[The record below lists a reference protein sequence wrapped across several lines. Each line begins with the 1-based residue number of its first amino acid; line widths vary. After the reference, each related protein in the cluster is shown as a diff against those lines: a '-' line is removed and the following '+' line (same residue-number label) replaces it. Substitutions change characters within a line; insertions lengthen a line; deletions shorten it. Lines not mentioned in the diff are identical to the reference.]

1 MGGGNMNI
9 QNNKRR
15 KESQRKIEKAF
26 VNLLQEK
33 ELSQITVTDICKITG
48 LNRTT
53 FYNNYL
59 DIYDLADKIRL
70 RLIEDVSDLY
80 QDERAKGYNS
90 NDFSKI
96 FRLIK
101 ENQLFFK
108 TYFKLENDP
117 NVLPVEEKVLYDT
130 NLAKRYYNDQYIDYH
145 IEFFRAGFNAIV
157 KKWLEGGCKE
167 SPEEINQIIMSE
179 YDNKKS

>member
-1 MGGGNMNI
+1 MNV
-9 QNNKRR
+9 QNNKRKR
-15 KESQRKIEKAF
+15 LSQEKIEKAF
-26 VNLLQEK
+26 VSLLQEK
-33 ELSQITVTDICKITG
+33 ELSQITVTEIGKITG
-48 LNRTT
+48 VNRTT
-53 FYNNYL
+53 FYTNYL

-70 RLIEDVSDLY
+70 RLVEDVVDLY
-80 QDERAKGYNS
+80 QDERTKKYNS

-117 NVLPVEEKVLYDT
+117 NVLPSEDNFQYDT
-130 NLAKRYYNDQYIDYH
+130 NLAKQIYNDQYIDYH
-145 IEFFRAGFNAIV
+145 IAFFKAGFNAIV

>member
-1 MGGGNMNI
+1 M
-9 QNNKRR
+9 
-15 KESQRKIEKAF
+15 
-26 VNLLQEK
+26 
-33 ELSQITVTDICKITG
+33 
-48 LNRTT
+48 
-53 FYNNYL
+53 

-70 RLIEDVSDLY
+70 RLIEDVCDLY
-80 QDERAKGYNS
+80 QDERKKKYNS

-117 NVLPVEEKVLYDT
+117 NVLPSEEQFQYDT
-130 NLAKRYYNDQYIDYH
+130 NLAKRYYNNQHIDYH
-145 IEFFRAGFNAIV
+145 IEFFKAGFNAVV

-167 SPEEINQIIMSE
+167 SPEEIYHIIMSE
-179 YDNKKS
+179 YNK

>member
-1 MGGGNMNI
+1 M
-9 QNNKRR
+9 
-15 KESQRKIEKAF
+15 
-26 VNLLQEK
+26 
-33 ELSQITVTDICKITG
+33 
-48 LNRTT
+48 
-53 FYNNYL
+53 

-70 RLIEDVSDLY
+70 RLIEDVCDLY
-80 QDERAKGYNS
+80 QDERKKKYNS

-117 NVLPVEEKVLYDT
+117 NVLPSEEQFQYDT
-130 NLAKRYYNDQYIDYH
+130 NLAKRYYNNQHIDYH
-145 IEFFRAGFNAIV
+145 IEFFKVGFNAVV

-167 SPEEINQIIMSE
+167 SPEEMYHIIMSE
-179 YDNKKS
+179 YNK

>member
-1 MGGGNMNI
+1 M
-9 QNNKRR
+9 
-15 KESQRKIEKAF
+15 
-26 VNLLQEK
+26 
-33 ELSQITVTDICKITG
+33 
-48 LNRTT
+48 
-53 FYNNYL
+53 

-70 RLIEDVSDLY
+70 RLIEDVCDLY
-80 QDERAKGYNS
+80 QDERKKKYNS

-117 NVLPVEEKVLYDT
+117 NVLPSEEQFQYDT
-130 NLAKRYYNDQYIDYH
+130 NFAKRYYNNQHIDYH
-145 IEFFRAGFNAIV
+145 IEFFKAGFNAVV

-167 SPEEINQIIMSE
+167 SPEEMYHIIMSE
-179 YDNKKS
+179 YNK

>member
-1 MGGGNMNI
+1 MNI
-9 QNNKRR
+9 QNNKRK

-33 ELSQITVTDICKITG
+33 ELSQITVTDICKMTG

-70 RLIEDVSDLY
+70 RLVEDVGDLY
-80 QDERAKGYNS
+80 EDERTKKYNS

-108 TYFKLENDP
+108 TYFKLENNP
-117 NVLPVEEKVLYDT
+117 NVLPMEEKFLYDT
-130 NLAKRYYNDQYIDYH
+130 NLSKHYYNDQYIDYH
-145 IEFFRAGFNAIV
+145 IEFFRAGFNAVV
-157 KKWLEGGCKE
+157 KKWLEDDCKE
-167 SPEEINQIIMSE
+167 SPDEMYQIIMSE
-179 YDNKKS
+179 YDSKKS

>member
-1 MGGGNMNI
+1 MNV
-9 QNNKRR
+9 QNNKRKR
-15 KESQRKIEKAF
+15 LSQEKIEKAF
-26 VNLLQEK
+26 VTLLQGK
-33 ELSQITVTDICKITG
+33 ELNQITVTDICKMTG

-70 RLIEDVSDLY
+70 KLINDVKALY
-80 QDERAKGYNS
+80 EDERIKKYNS

-108 TYFKLENDP
+108 TYFKLENSP
-117 NVLPVEEKVLYDT
+117 NVLPVEEYYQYDS
-130 NLAKRYYNDQYIDYH
+130 NLAKRYYNDQHIDYH
-145 IEFFRAGFNAIV
+145 IEFFKAGFSAIV
-157 KKWLEGGCKE
+157 KKWLESGCKE
-167 SPEEINQIIMSE
+167 SPDAMHHIIMGE
-179 YDNKKS
+179 YKSSREK

>member
-1 MGGGNMNI
+1 MNI
-9 QNNKRR
+9 ANNKRR

-33 ELSQITVTDICKITG
+33 ELSQITVTDICKTTG

-70 RLIEDVSDLY
+70 RLVEDVGNLY
-80 QDERAKGYNS
+80 EDERTKGYNS

-117 NVLPVEEKVLYDT
+117 NILPNDENFRYDT
-130 NLAKRYYNDQYIDYH
+130 NLAKYFYNDQYIDYH
-145 IEFFRAGFNAIV
+145 IEFFRAGFNAIL
-157 KKWLEGGCKE
+157 KKWLDNGCQE
-167 SPEEINQIIMSE
+167 SPEEMYQIIMSE
-179 YDNKKS
+179 YSNKKS

>member
-1 MGGGNMNI
+1 M
-9 QNNKRR
+9 
-15 KESQRKIEKAF
+15 
-26 VNLLQEK
+26 
-33 ELSQITVTDICKITG
+33 
-48 LNRTT
+48 
-53 FYNNYL
+53 

-70 RLIEDVSDLY
+70 RLIEDVCDLY
-80 QDERAKGYNS
+80 QDERKKKYNS

-117 NVLPVEEKVLYDT
+117 NVLPSEEQFQYDA
-130 NLAKRYYNDQYIDYH
+130 NLAKRYYNNQHIDYH
-145 IEFFRAGFNAIV
+145 IEFFKAGFNAVV

-167 SPEEINQIIMSE
+167 SPEEMYHIIMSE
-179 YDNKKS
+179 YNK

>member
-1 MGGGNMNI
+1 MNVL
-9 QNNKRR
+9 NNKRKR
-15 KESQRKIEKAF
+15 LSQEKIEKAF
-26 VNLLQEK
+26 VTLLQEK
-33 ELSQITVTDICKITG
+33 ELSQITVTDICKMTG

-70 RLIEDVSDLY
+70 RLIEDVCDLY
-80 QDERAKGYNS
+80 QDERNKKYNS

-117 NVLPVEEKVLYDT
+117 NVLPSEEKFQYDT
-130 NLAKRYYNDQYIDYH
+130 NLAKHYYNDQHIDYH
-145 IEFFRAGFNAIV
+145 IEFFKAGFNAVV
-157 KKWLEGGCKE
+157 KKWLESGCKE
-167 SPEEINQIIMSE
+167 SPDEMHHIIMSE
-179 YDNKKS
+179 YDK

>member
-1 MGGGNMNI
+1 MNI

-33 ELSQITVTDICKITG
+33 ELNQITVTDICKRTG

-70 RLIEDVSDLY
+70 RLVADVNDLY
-80 QDERAKGYNS
+80 HDEQTKGYNS

-117 NVLPVEEKVLYDT
+117 NVLPMEEKFLYDT

-145 IEFFRAGFNAIV
+145 IEFFKAGFNAVV
-157 KKWLEGGCKE
+157 KIWLDNGCQE
-167 SPEEINQIIMSE
+167 SPEEMYQIIMSE
-179 YDNKKS
+179 YNNKKN

>member
-1 MGGGNMNI
+1 M
-9 QNNKRR
+9 
-15 KESQRKIEKAF
+15 
-26 VNLLQEK
+26 
-33 ELSQITVTDICKITG
+33 
-48 LNRTT
+48 
-53 FYNNYL
+53 

-70 RLIEDVSDLY
+70 RLIEDVCDLY
-80 QDERAKGYNS
+80 QDERKKKYKS

-117 NVLPVEEKVLYDT
+117 NVLPSEEQFQYDT
-130 NLAKRYYNDQYIDYH
+130 NLAKRYYNNQHIDYH
-145 IEFFRAGFNAIV
+145 IEFFKAGFNAVV

-167 SPEEINQIIMSE
+167 SPEEMYHIIMSE
-179 YDNKKS
+179 YNK

>member
-1 MGGGNMNI
+1 M
-9 QNNKRR
+9 
-15 KESQRKIEKAF
+15 
-26 VNLLQEK
+26 
-33 ELSQITVTDICKITG
+33 
-48 LNRTT
+48 
-53 FYNNYL
+53 

-70 RLIEDVSDLY
+70 RLIEDVCDLY
-80 QDERAKGYNS
+80 QDERKKKYNS

-117 NVLPVEEKVLYDT
+117 NVLPSEEQFQYDT
-130 NLAKRYYNDQYIDYH
+130 NLAKRYYNNQHIDYH
-145 IEFFRAGFNAIV
+145 IEFFKAGFNAVV

-167 SPEEINQIIMSE
+167 SPEEMYHIIMSE
-179 YDNKKS
+179 YNK

>member
-1 MGGGNMNI
+1 MNVI
-9 QNNKRR
+9 NNKR
-15 KESQRKIEKAF
+15 KKASQEKIEKAF
-26 VNLLQEK
+26 VTLLQEK
-33 ELSQITVTDICKITG
+33 ELSEITVTDICKITK

-70 RLIEDVSDLY
+70 RLIDSVKDLY
-80 QDERAKGYNS
+80 IDERTRKYNS

-101 ENQLFFK
+101 DNQLFFK
-108 TYFKLENDP
+108 TYFKLEKEQ
-117 NVLPVEEKVLYDT
+117 NVFIDSVNFQYDT
-130 NLAKRYYNDQYIDYH
+130 GLAKKYYDDKYIDYH
-145 IEFFRAGFNAIV
+145 IEFFKAGFNAIV
-157 KKWLEGGCKE
+157 KKWLNNNCQE

-179 YDNKKS
+179 YNK

>member
-1 MGGGNMNI
+1 MNV
-9 QNNKRR
+9 QNNKRKR
-15 KESQRKIEKAF
+15 LSQEKIEKAF
-26 VNLLQEK
+26 VSLLQEK

-48 LNRTT
+48 INRTT

-70 RLIEDVSDLY
+70 KLIEDVSDLY
-80 QDERAKGYNS
+80 QDERTKGYNS

-145 IEFFRAGFNAIV
+145 IEFFRAGFNAVV
-157 KKWLEGGCKE
+157 KKWLDNRCQE
-167 SPEEINQIIMSE
+167 SAEEMYQIIMSE
-179 YDNKKS
+179 YDSKKS

>member
-1 MGGGNMNI
+1 MSV
-9 QNNKRR
+9 QNNKRKR
-15 KESQRKIEKAF
+15 LSQEKIEKAF
-26 VNLLQEK
+26 VTLLQEK
-33 ELSQITVTDICKITG
+33 ELNQITVTDICKMTG
-48 LNRTT
+48 INRTT

-59 DIYDLADKIRL
+59 DIYGLADKIRL
-70 RLIEDVSDLY
+70 RLIQDVCDLY
-80 QDERAKGYNS
+80 HDERTKKYNS

-117 NVLPVEEKVLYDT
+117 NVLPSVEEFQYDT
-130 NLAKRYYNDQYIDYH
+130 NLAKQIYNDQYIEYH
-145 IEFFRAGFNAIV
+145 IDFFKAGFNAIV
-157 KKWLEGGCKE
+157 KKWLENGCME
-167 SPEEINQIIMSE
+167 SPDEINQIIMSE